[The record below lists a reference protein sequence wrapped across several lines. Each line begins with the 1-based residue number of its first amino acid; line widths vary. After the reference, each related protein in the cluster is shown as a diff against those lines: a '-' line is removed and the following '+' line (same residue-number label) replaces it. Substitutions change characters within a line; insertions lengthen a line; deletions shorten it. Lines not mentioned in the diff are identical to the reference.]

1 MSKNWLR
8 SAIVV
13 MVGLA
18 AIVQQGAVSRAAA
31 TNFSS
36 DVAAT
41 IDAALARFKAA
52 GVYGD
57 NATGGSAKGLLLL
70 ALLEKRAGADPNDP
84 QLGYSG
90 SPAADQQLAR
100 CTARHLITSG
110 TYAGRGGFYAYT
122 DGQAMMA
129 LAYYARTGGPDPGVN
144 VDCTGGTISVRT
156 AMDKLVDRTIA
167 AQQKTAGHVCNGFW
181 GYTGPG
187 CDSSTTQFAAGGL
200 AAARGYYLF
209 AGDSAVPRLP
219 GTEAALTRTKD
230 GYAAS
235 MKPLNAPLAGWSYQN
250 SAGNSGTPSYQ
261 QTASGLWASLLGG
274 AAVNDMSIQRA
285 LKWMQDRY
293 NYQTIQGSPESWPYS
308 YAYYLF
314 SSTKAYELIE
324 LANAPTNPGNIST
337 DDLGDL
343 PADAAKT
350 RLHQRNPEADC
361 DARWAFVGGSNVNCG
376 TSYNGEQPRW
386 YYDYAYTIMSR
397 QNADGSFQEPY
408 SYWEFWTNQA
418 YYVLVLQRALG
429 GVCVDTDG
437 DGICDDDDNCPQ
449 TPNANQTDTDGDGV
463 GDACETSLACDAD
476 GDKDVDNTDLL
487 IIRNANG
494 QVPAPLGDPRDGN
507 DDGKINVADVRY
519 CSLRKTP
526 VVQ

>member
-13 MVGLA
+13 MVALA
-18 AIVQQGAVSRAAA
+18 AIVQQGTVSRAAA

-41 IDAALARFKAA
+41 FDAALARFKSQ

-57 NATGGSAKGLLLL
+57 NASGGSAKGLLLL

-100 CTARHLITSG
+100 CTARHLVNSG
-110 TYAGRGGFYAYT
+110 TYAGRGGFYSYY
-122 DGQAMMA
+122 DGQALMA
-129 LAYYARTGGPDPGVN
+129 LSLYARTGGPDPGVN
-144 VDCTGGTISVRT
+144 ADCTGGTVSVR
-156 AMDKLVDRTIA
+156 AAIDKMVDRTIA
-167 AQQKTAGHVCNGFW
+167 AQTKAGVCAGFW
-181 GYTGPG
+181 GYTGNG
-187 CDSSTTQFAAGGL
+187 CDSSTTQFSAGGL
-200 AAARGYYLF
+200 AAGRGFYL
-209 AGDSAVPRLP
+209 ALGDPGNRLP
-219 GTEAALTRTKD
+219 NIDTALTLTKN

-250 SAGNSGTPSYQ
+250 SAGNTGNPSYQ
-261 QTASGLWASLLGG
+261 QTASGLWASLLGN
-274 AAVNDMSIQRA
+274 ASVNDMSVQRA

-293 NYQTIQGSPESWPYS
+293 NYQTIQGAPESWSYS

-324 LANAPTNPGNIST
+324 SAATPPNPGNITT

-350 RLHQRNPEADC
+350 RLAQRNPETDC

-376 TSYNGEQPRW
+376 TSYNGEQKRW

-397 QNADGSFQEPY
+397 QNADGSFQEPF

-429 GVCVDTDG
+429 GACVDTDG
-437 DGICDDDDNCPQ
+437 DSICDDVDNCPQ
-449 TPNANQTDTDGDGV
+449 TPNTNQVDTDGDGV

-476 GDKDVDNTDLL
+476 GDQDVDNTDLL

-494 QVPAPLGDPRDGN
+494 QVAAPGDPRDGN
-507 DDGKINVADVRY
+507 GDGKINVADVRY